1 MKFIPTMI
9 ALATLTLPVSGALA
23 QSQAAATS
31 GRLLRQDN
39 ITATGQT
46 VPRPGEISQGSTP
59 SKPDDSITRDNNR
72 IERSIC
78 KGC

>member
-1 MKFIPTMI
+1 MKLTATMI
-9 ALATLTLPVSGALA
+9 ALAVLAVPVSGALA
-23 QSQAAATS
+23 QSQTAATS

-46 VPRPGEISQGSTP
+46 VPRPGEMSQGSGPTR
-59 SKPDDSITRDNNR
+59 PDDSITRDNNR